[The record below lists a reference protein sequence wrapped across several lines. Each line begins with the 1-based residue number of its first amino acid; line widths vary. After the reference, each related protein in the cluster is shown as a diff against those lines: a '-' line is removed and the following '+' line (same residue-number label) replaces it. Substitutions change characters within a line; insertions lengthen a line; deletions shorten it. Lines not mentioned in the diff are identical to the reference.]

1 MEALRLATFEARRS
15 TASLSSW
22 AAGRVGKEAGAPGG
36 ISRENEKQLPPSRAR
51 GAQRRVPGVAEE
63 DAAGVM
69 MGDAPH
75 IVSVQ
80 QAARALPSIGEESH
94 LAGGTAAYF
103 VLGVI
108 SNFLRAAFI
117 LFHMRKKQIPRLVWS
132 DEFRTGE
139 ILLDFM
145 ALIIILRTAAGEW
158 WLAQD
163 SSRQGGGAPGRPLRC
178 STLENTPLP
187 GSAREGE
194 GGSGETG
201 GCAWPV
207 RTRA

>member
-1 MEALRLATFEARRS
+1 M
-15 TASLSSW
+15 
-22 AAGRVGKEAGAPGG
+22 
-36 ISRENEKQLPPSRAR
+36 
-51 GAQRRVPGVAEE
+51 
-63 DAAGVM
+63 M
-69 MGDAPH
+69 MGDALH

-80 QAARALPSIGEESH
+80 RAARALPSIREESH

-132 DEFRTGE
+132 DEFQTGE

-145 ALIIILRTAAGEW
+145 ALIIILLTAAGEW
-158 WLAQD
+158 WPAQD
-163 SSRQGGGAPGRPLRC
+163 SRRPSGGAPGRPLSW

-187 GSAREGE
+187 GSANGGA